1 MFIIRKLLLWKAT
14 TWQPTTNRPFQNIP
28 LTFLNSCLGNA
39 LCEPYFCIIFSTQ
52 FMSVCQKF
60 ANSVVLHSFWVK
72 CSLVPLS
79 FFNMSRSLSTR
90 EVRLGFS
97 IEAGTRRLITTYFGI
112 CSRLLCILF
121 AASLFFVWCQVYLFH
136 LILSCPSHTCI
147 LYKKSKTFENKEVNL
162 LLLRYLTTAI
172 FSAT

>member
-1 MFIIRKLLLWKAT
+1 MLYV
-14 TWQPTTNRPFQNIP
+14 N
-28 LTFLNSCLGNA
+28 LTFA
-39 LCEPYFCIIFSTQ
+39 LSLAHNLCQ
-52 FMSVCQKF
+52 FVK
-60 ANSVVLHSFWVK
+60 NLHSVVLHSFWVK

-121 AASLFFVWCQVYLFH
+121 AAFLFFV
-136 LILSCPSHTCI
+136 
-147 LYKKSKTFENKEVNL
+147 
-162 LLLRYLTTAI
+162 
-172 FSAT
+172 